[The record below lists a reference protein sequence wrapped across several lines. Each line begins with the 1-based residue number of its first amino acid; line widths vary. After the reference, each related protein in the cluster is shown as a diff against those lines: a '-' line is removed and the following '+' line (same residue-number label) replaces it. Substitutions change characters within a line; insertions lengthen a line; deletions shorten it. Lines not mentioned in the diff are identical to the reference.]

1 MFDEGFYYAAVRVE
15 EGFLAA
21 GPVSVEKKSEYTV
34 HRYLERYHPKN
45 DTFPVSV
52 YRLKDMIELCSFV
65 TSIWTNRTVKRNDI
79 FSEDY
84 MTHALEKEM
93 TGYHLENSEND
104 NFHYSYA
111 MEQEMH
117 FYFEHGRYK
126 EYMQKGKE
134 EKFSIDSMG
143 KLADKNE
150 KQYEYMCVCTITLS
164 TRSAIRA
171 GVLETRAYEISD
183 IVLQQLSRAKN
194 VLEMSRILEKGMGKL
209 DEEIC
214 AALNDSNTNIYVEKS
229 KNYIARHIYE
239 KIQLED
245 VAKEIPLNPS
255 YLSRVFKQNT
265 GLNISQYILQ
275 EKIAISCN
283 LLKYSDASI
292 ARIAEYMNLQPQSY
306 FTKVFTQVKGISP
319 GKYRI
324 EQKRKLN
331 AW

>member
-1 MFDEGFYYAAVRVE
+1 
-15 EGFLAA
+15 
-21 GPVSVEKKSEYTV
+21 
-34 HRYLERYHPKN
+34 
-45 DTFPVSV
+45 
-52 YRLKDMIELCSFV
+52 
-65 TSIWTNRTVKRNDI
+65 
-79 FSEDY
+79 
-84 MTHALEKEM
+84 
-93 TGYHLENSEND
+93 
-104 NFHYSYA
+104 
-111 MEQEMH
+111 
-117 FYFEHGRYK
+117 
-126 EYMQKGKE
+126 
-134 EKFSIDSMG
+134 
-143 KLADKNE
+143 
-150 KQYEYMCVCTITLS
+150 MCVCTITLS